1 MSEEHYTKAGLFIVP
16 INSDGFSRSFIFP
29 HLEIE
34 TQTSEKS
41 VVNEAEPSLHAQL
54 AKFRSK
60 FELSAGRES
69 VTLSPVQF
77 YPAVGPV
84 LPLHL
89 SPAVTAGC
97 FPASR

>member
-1 MSEEHYTKAGLFIVP
+1 MKRV
-16 INSDGFSRSFIFP
+16 DG
-29 HLEIE
+29 
-34 TQTSEKS
+34 
-41 VVNEAEPSLHAQL
+41 EAEPSLHAQL

-77 YPAVGPV
+77 HPAVRPV

-89 SPAVTAGC
+89 SAAVTAGC
-97 FPASR
+97 FRASM